1 MLLFFVI
8 VQLNLLTI
16 YRFRW
21 LLQQVEAGHLVQ
33 DLKMT
38 VLQAIQYII
47 KAWKETSVE
56 TISNCWR
63 HTKILPAN
71 SNPSDNIRRR
81 RTDDP
86 VTNELSET
94 INALGLSAA
103 MEVEEF
109 LTFPDE
115 NIVYEIPKDNR
126 ELANLFATDNLTGE
140 DVFGTENLD
149 EDDSIEVSVITAST
163 ALRSL
168 ENVKMFLLQQ
178 ADTSEQIRLVG
189 ILEKFIEEKKVGQL
203 QQTYIDEYFA
213 INLT

>member
-1 MLLFFVI
+1 M
-8 VQLNLLTI
+8 
-16 YRFRW
+16 
-21 LLQQVEAGHLVQ
+21 
-33 DLKMT
+33 
-38 VLQAIQYII
+38 
-47 KAWKETSVE
+47 
-56 TISNCWR
+56 
-63 HTKILPAN
+63 
-71 SNPSDNIRRR
+71 
-81 RTDDP
+81 
-86 VTNELSET
+86 TNELSET

>member
-1 MLLFFVI
+1 M
-8 VQLNLLTI
+8 
-16 YRFRW
+16 
-21 LLQQVEAGHLVQ
+21 
-33 DLKMT
+33 
-38 VLQAIQYII
+38 
-47 KAWKETSVE
+47 
-56 TISNCWR
+56 
-63 HTKILPAN
+63 
-71 SNPSDNIRRR
+71 
-81 RTDDP
+81 
-86 VTNELSET
+86 TNELSET

-103 MEVEEF
+103 MEVDEF

-126 ELANLFATDNLTGE
+126 ELANLFATDNLTRE

-189 ILEKFIEEKKVGQL
+189 ILEKFIDEKKAGQL

>member
-1 MLLFFVI
+1 
-8 VQLNLLTI
+8 
-16 YRFRW
+16 
-21 LLQQVEAGHLVQ
+21 
-33 DLKMT
+33 MT
-38 VLQAIQYII
+38 N
-47 KAWKETSVE
+47 K
-56 TISNCWR
+56 
-63 HTKILPAN
+63 
-71 SNPSDNIRRR
+71 
-81 RTDDP
+81 
-86 VTNELSET
+86 LSET

-140 DVFGTENLD
+140 DVFRTKNLD

-168 ENVKMFLLQQ
+168 KNVKMFLLQQ

>member
-1 MLLFFVI
+1 M
-8 VQLNLLTI
+8 
-16 YRFRW
+16 
-21 LLQQVEAGHLVQ
+21 
-33 DLKMT
+33 
-38 VLQAIQYII
+38 
-47 KAWKETSVE
+47 
-56 TISNCWR
+56 
-63 HTKILPAN
+63 
-71 SNPSDNIRRR
+71 
-81 RTDDP
+81 
-86 VTNELSET
+86 TNELSET

-149 EDDSIEVSVITAST
+149 EDDSIEVSVITVST

>member
-1 MLLFFVI
+1 
-8 VQLNLLTI
+8 
-16 YRFRW
+16 
-21 LLQQVEAGHLVQ
+21 
-33 DLKMT
+33 
-38 VLQAIQYII
+38 
-47 KAWKETSVE
+47 
-56 TISNCWR
+56 
-63 HTKILPAN
+63 
-71 SNPSDNIRRR
+71 
-81 RTDDP
+81 

-103 MEVEEF
+103 MEVEEL

-115 NIVYEIPKDNR
+115 NIVYEMPKDTR
-126 ELANLFATDNLTGE
+126 KLANLFATDNLTGE

>member
-1 MLLFFVI
+1 M
-8 VQLNLLTI
+8 
-16 YRFRW
+16 
-21 LLQQVEAGHLVQ
+21 
-33 DLKMT
+33 
-38 VLQAIQYII
+38 
-47 KAWKETSVE
+47 
-56 TISNCWR
+56 
-63 HTKILPAN
+63 
-71 SNPSDNIRRR
+71 
-81 RTDDP
+81 
-86 VTNELSET
+86 TNELSET

-140 DVFGTENLD
+140 DVFRTENLD

>member
-1 MLLFFVI
+1 M
-8 VQLNLLTI
+8 
-16 YRFRW
+16 
-21 LLQQVEAGHLVQ
+21 
-33 DLKMT
+33 
-38 VLQAIQYII
+38 
-47 KAWKETSVE
+47 
-56 TISNCWR
+56 
-63 HTKILPAN
+63 
-71 SNPSDNIRRR
+71 
-81 RTDDP
+81 
-86 VTNELSET
+86 TNELSET

-140 DVFGTENLD
+140 DVFRTKNLD

-168 ENVKMFLLQQ
+168 KNVKMFLLQQ

>member
-1 MLLFFVI
+1 M
-8 VQLNLLTI
+8 
-16 YRFRW
+16 
-21 LLQQVEAGHLVQ
+21 
-33 DLKMT
+33 
-38 VLQAIQYII
+38 
-47 KAWKETSVE
+47 
-56 TISNCWR
+56 
-63 HTKILPAN
+63 
-71 SNPSDNIRRR
+71 
-81 RTDDP
+81 
-86 VTNELSET
+86 
-94 INALGLSAA
+94 
-103 MEVEEF
+103 
-109 LTFPDE
+109 
-115 NIVYEIPKDNR
+115 
-126 ELANLFATDNLTGE
+126 FATDNLTGE

>member
-1 MLLFFVI
+1 
-8 VQLNLLTI
+8 
-16 YRFRW
+16 
-21 LLQQVEAGHLVQ
+21 
-33 DLKMT
+33 
-38 VLQAIQYII
+38 
-47 KAWKETSVE
+47 
-56 TISNCWR
+56 
-63 HTKILPAN
+63 
-71 SNPSDNIRRR
+71 
-81 RTDDP
+81 

>member
-1 MLLFFVI
+1 M
-8 VQLNLLTI
+8 
-16 YRFRW
+16 
-21 LLQQVEAGHLVQ
+21 
-33 DLKMT
+33 
-38 VLQAIQYII
+38 
-47 KAWKETSVE
+47 
-56 TISNCWR
+56 
-63 HTKILPAN
+63 
-71 SNPSDNIRRR
+71 
-81 RTDDP
+81 
-86 VTNELSET
+86 TNELSET

-109 LTFPDE
+109 LTFSDE

-178 ADTSEQIRLVG
+178 VDTSEQIRLVG
-189 ILEKFIEEKKVGQL
+189 ILEKFIEKKKVGQL

>member
-1 MLLFFVI
+1 MLS
-8 VQLNLLTI
+8 
-16 YRFRW
+16 
-21 LLQQVEAGHLVQ
+21 A
-33 DLKMT
+33 
-38 VLQAIQYII
+38 
-47 KAWKETSVE
+47 
-56 TISNCWR
+56 
-63 HTKILPAN
+63 
-71 SNPSDNIRRR
+71 
-81 RTDDP
+81 
-86 VTNELSET
+86 
-94 INALGLSAA
+94 SAA

-109 LTFPDE
+109 LTFPDK

-140 DVFGTENLD
+140 DVFRTENLD

>member
-1 MLLFFVI
+1 M
-8 VQLNLLTI
+8 
-16 YRFRW
+16 
-21 LLQQVEAGHLVQ
+21 
-33 DLKMT
+33 
-38 VLQAIQYII
+38 
-47 KAWKETSVE
+47 
-56 TISNCWR
+56 
-63 HTKILPAN
+63 
-71 SNPSDNIRRR
+71 
-81 RTDDP
+81 
-86 VTNELSET
+86 TNELSET

-189 ILEKFIEEKKVGQL
+189 ILEKFIEEKKVSQL

>member
-1 MLLFFVI
+1 
-8 VQLNLLTI
+8 
-16 YRFRW
+16 
-21 LLQQVEAGHLVQ
+21 
-33 DLKMT
+33 MT
-38 VLQAIQYII
+38 N
-47 KAWKETSVE
+47 K
-56 TISNCWR
+56 
-63 HTKILPAN
+63 
-71 SNPSDNIRRR
+71 
-81 RTDDP
+81 
-86 VTNELSET
+86 LSET

-149 EDDSIEVSVITAST
+149 EDDSIEVSVITVST